1 MPQYRVVNSDQLQT
15 FTSGYFVNNIEF
27 DKQHIWHPYTSAV
40 NPLPC
45 YEVVGAEGV
54 ELTLASSEVLI
65 DGMSS
70 WWAAIHGYNH
80 PVLNNAAHKQIE
92 AFSHVMFGG
101 ITHQPA
107 VDLCKTLLNMV
118 PAGLERVFLADS
130 GSVSVEV
137 AIKMAI
143 QYWAC
148 QGRPEK
154 SRIVSPRNGY
164 HGDTFAAMSV
174 CDPVN
179 VMHSLFEGVLSK
191 QIFAPAPQTRFG
203 QTFSED
209 DILPLEDI
217 FEKHHHTMAALIL
230 EPVVQGAGGM
240 RIYHPEYLKR
250 CRQLC
255 DTYDVLLICDEIAT
269 GFGRTGKLF
278 ACEHAGISPDIL
290 CLGKA
295 ITGGYMTLA
304 ATLCTEDVA
313 LGVCQGEP
321 GVFMHGPTYMGN
333 PLACAVANA
342 SLSLINENHWQQ
354 QIPAIEKQLQT
365 ELEKCADLPRV
376 ADVRVLGAIGVVE
389 TVNPVNV
396 AEIQRHFVKQ
406 GVWIRPFGKLV
417 YVMPPYVISA
427 EQLSKL
433 THAIYTALK

>member
-179 VMHSLFEGVLSK
+179 GMHSLFEGVLSK

-209 DILPLEDI
+209 DILPLEEI
-217 FEKHHHTMAALIL
+217 FEKHHHTMTALIL

-354 QIPAIEKQLQT
+354 QIPAIEKQLQS

-417 YVMPPYVISA
+417 YIMPPYVISA

>member
-80 PVLNNAAHKQIE
+80 PVLNDAAHKQIE

-179 VMHSLFEGVLSK
+179 GMHSLFEGVLSK

-304 ATLCTEDVA
+304 AILCTEDVA

-417 YVMPPYVISA
+417 YIMPPYVISA

>member
-179 VMHSLFEGVLSK
+179 GMHSLFEGVLSK

-209 DILPLEDI
+209 DILPLEEI

-230 EPVVQGAGGM
+230 EPVLQGAGGM

-417 YVMPPYVISA
+417 YIMPPYVISA